1 MVWYNNSINL
11 SMGWIYEV
19 FGGATFVIFC
29 FPVFY
34 QFPEFDADF
43 ENSMCMLIIENQL

>member
-11 SMGWIYEV
+11 RMGWIYEV
-19 FGGATFVIFC
+19 FGGAMFVNF
-29 FPVFY
+29 VFQY
-34 QFPEFDADF
+34 FIWEFDADF

>member
-1 MVWYNNSINL
+1 MLKREFL
-11 SMGWIYEV
+11 SV
-19 FGGATFVIFC
+19 FGGAMFVIFC
-29 FPVFY
+29 FLVFY